1 MSIHTRSRKA
11 KESGAAKTSFALNP
25 EFGYLN
31 SQVLDKDAFTRYF
44 GAPAGEETQ
53 LELQEL
59 SSGTEVLR
67 EGARSAPRDEIKPT
81 IVKIEK
87 ENLSSSRKI
96 DVFPKILATS
106 QPNSLKRQRREVEPK
121 MEDLHPGLPQMSEH
135 DILRARISHL
145 EHEVACLR
153 HEIDT
158 KATTERV
165 IRDLQLEWQHMRA
178 DCLAFQTRVG
188 GLGVRMHRAENHI
201 DEIAQYLPQ
210 HHGWKSEIGSDFDPD
225 CTLAEVEDG
234 SQPVMWEWSQEGSQE
249 DEWDSSVVEERK
261 EIDV

>member
-1 MSIHTRSRKA
+1 MTVPLDLL
-11 KESGAAKTSFALNP
+11 GLQLVLTSP
-25 EFGYLN
+25 
-31 SQVLDKDAFTRYF
+31 S
-44 GAPAGEETQ
+44 
-53 LELQEL
+53 
-59 SSGTEVLR
+59 
-67 EGARSAPRDEIKPT
+67 
-81 IVKIEK
+81 
-87 ENLSSSRKI
+87 
-96 DVFPKILATS
+96 VFPQILATS
-106 QPNSLKRQRREVEPK
+106 QTNSLKRQRREVEPK
-121 MEDLHPGLPQMSEH
+121 MEDLHPVLPQMSEQ

-145 EHEVACLR
+145 EHEVARLR

-201 DEIAQYLPQ
+201 EEIAQYLPQ
-210 HHGWKSEIGSDFDPD
+210 HHGWKSEMGSDFDPD

-234 SQPVMWEWSQEGSQE
+234 SQPAMLEWSQEGSQE
-249 DEWDSSVVEERK
+249 DGWDGLVVEERK